1 MKSMSS
7 DHTDDTRQ
15 LVEVDLGVRSYP
27 IHIGTGLLRD
37 AGLLRPHIRG
47 RQVCVVSND
56 TVAPLYLDTVCQAL
70 AGLDTTQFIFPDGEE
85 FKTLDTVSTLYD
97 HLLGANFG
105 RSATLIALGGGVV
118 GDMVGFAAATYQ
130 RGIDFIQIPTTLLSQ
145 VDSSVGGKTGV
156 NRPQGKNMVG
166 AFYQPKCVLADCATL
181 DTLPDREL
189 KAGLAEVIKY
199 GLINNREFLHWL
211 DANLDS
217 LLARDRQALA
227 HAIRVSCE
235 EKAAIV
241 AMDEREGG
249 IRAILNLGHTFGHAI
264 ETAMGYG
271 NWLHGEAVATG
282 MVMAAAYSQRQ
293 GLLSQ
298 ADAEY
303 VRTLIG
309 RAGLPVIPPDTID
322 ADTFISLMSR
332 DKKADSGRIKLIL
345 LEQLGK
351 AFVSATVETEDLAA
365 FLAPGL

>member
-7 DHTDDTRQ
+7 DNTNDTRQ
-15 LVEVDLGVRSYP
+15 LVEVELGDRSYP
-27 IHIGTGLLRD
+27 IHIGTGLLGD
-37 AGLLRPHIRG
+37 ASLIKPHIRG

-56 TVAPLYLDTVCQAL
+56 TVAPLYMETVCQAL
-70 AGLDTTQFIFPDGEE
+70 TGFDTTQFIFPDGEE

-97 HLLGANFG
+97 HLLEANFG

-156 NRPQGKNMVG
+156 NRPLGKNMVG
-166 AFYQPKCVLADCATL
+166 AFYQPKCVLADCDTL
-181 DTLPDREL
+181 GTLPDREL

-199 GLINNREFLHWL
+199 GLINNREFLDWL
-211 DANLDS
+211 DANLDN
-217 LLARDRQALA
+217 LLARDPGALA
-227 HAIRVSCE
+227 YAIRVSCE

-241 AMDEREGG
+241 AMDEREGS

-264 ETAMGYG
+264 ETAMGYAT
-271 NWLHGEAVATG
+271 WLHGEAVATG
-282 MVMAAAYSQRQ
+282 MVMAAAYSRRQ

-298 ADAEY
+298 ADADY
-303 VRTLIG
+303 VRTLVS
-309 RAGLPVIPPDTID
+309 RAGLPVSPPDAMD

-332 DKKADSGRIKLIL
+332 DKKAEPGKIKLIL

-351 AFVSATVETEDLAA
+351 AFVSEAVETQQLAA
-365 FLAPGL
+365 ALAAGL

>member
-1 MKSMSS
+1 MSS
-7 DHTDDTRQ
+7 DNTNDTRQ
-15 LVEVDLGVRSYP
+15 LVEVELGDRSYP
-27 IHIGTGLLRD
+27 IHIGTGLLGD
-37 AGLLRPHIRG
+37 ASLIKPHIRG

-56 TVAPLYLDTVCQAL
+56 TVAPLYMETVCQAL
-70 AGLDTTQFIFPDGEE
+70 TGFDTTQFIFPDGEE

-97 HLLGANFG
+97 HLLEANFG

-156 NRPQGKNMVG
+156 NRPLGKNMVG
-166 AFYQPKCVLADCATL
+166 AFYQPKCVLADCDTL
-181 DTLPDREL
+181 GTLPDREL

-199 GLINNREFLHWL
+199 GLINNREFLDWL
-211 DANLDS
+211 DANLDN
-217 LLARDRQALA
+217 LLARDPGALA
-227 HAIRVSCE
+227 YAIRVSCE

-241 AMDEREGG
+241 AMDEREGS

-271 NWLHGEAVATG
+271 TWLHGEAVATG
-282 MVMAAAYSQRQ
+282 MVMAAAYSRRQ

-298 ADAEY
+298 ADADY
-303 VRTLIG
+303 VRTLVS
-309 RAGLPVIPPDTID
+309 RAGLPVSPPDAMD

-332 DKKADSGRIKLIL
+332 DKKAESGKIKLIL

-351 AFVSATVETEDLAA
+351 AFVSEAVETQQLAA
-365 FLAPGL
+365 ALAAGL